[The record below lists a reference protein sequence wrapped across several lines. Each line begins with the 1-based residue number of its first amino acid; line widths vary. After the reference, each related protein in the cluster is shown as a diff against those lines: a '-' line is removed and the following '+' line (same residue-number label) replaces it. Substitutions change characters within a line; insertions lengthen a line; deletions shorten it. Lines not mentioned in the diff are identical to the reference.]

1 MTSGDEADALRA
13 LGGVLRVLVQSGG
26 VQPVLDEVVEATTRL
41 CSASNGRLYVLREGL
56 LHPVANYGARAGYD
70 YEVEHPVAPDRGTMT
85 GRVVLTRE
93 IVNIADVDADPEYTY
108 AGPRPFRSALS
119 VPILLDEELIGVI
132 GITRE
137 TVGTFTDEQV
147 EVAQTFA
154 DQAAVAI
161 ANARLLETVERQR
174 SELARF
180 LSPQVAE
187 LITSDE
193 GERLLAGHRA
203 YISVLFCD
211 LRGFTAFTETAEPEE
226 LLRVLREYHTTI
238 GGLIRKHQGT
248 LEHFAGDGLMVFFN
262 DPVPVDEHE
271 LRAVSLAL
279 EARDEVARLASAWRR
294 RGTDLGLGIG
304 IAAGYAT
311 LGRIGF
317 EGRYDYGAL
326 GRVTNLAARLSTRA
340 AAGQIL
346 VGPAIFAAVE
356 DRVDAVS
363 EGELELKGLSRPVA
377 VHNVVG
383 LRPLS

>member
-1 MTSGDEADALRA
+1 MTTGDEAGALRA

-26 VQPVLDEVVEATTRL
+26 VQRVLDEVVEASARL
-41 CSASNGRLYVLREGL
+41 CSASNGRLYVVRDGL
-56 LHPVANYGARAGYD
+56 LHPVANYGADEGYE
-70 YEVEHPVAPDRGTMT
+70 YEVEHPVPPDRGTLT

-93 IVNIADVDADPEYTY
+93 IVNVGDVEADPDYTY
-108 AGPRPFRSALS
+108 AGPRHYRSALS

-132 GITRE
+132 GIVRD
-137 TVGTFTDEQV
+137 TVGAFTDDQV
-147 EVAQTFA
+147 EVVQTFA

-187 LITSDE
+187 LITSAD
-193 GERLLAGHRA
+193 GEQLLAGHRG

-211 LRGFTAFTETAEPEE
+211 LRGFTAFAETAEPEE
-226 LLRVLREYHTTI
+226 LLQVLRDYHTTM

-262 DPVPVDEHE
+262 DPAPIDEHE
-271 LRAVSLAL
+271 LRAVLLAL
-279 EARDEVARLASAWRR
+279 EARDEVARLATAWRK
-294 RGTDLGLGIG
+294 RGIDLGLGIG

-326 GRVTNLAARLSTRA
+326 GRVTNLAARLCARA

-346 VGPAIFAAVE
+346 VGPAIFAAVD

-363 EGELELKGLSRPVA
+363 EGEVQLKGFSRPVA

>member
-1 MTSGDEADALRA
+1 MTTGDEAGALRA
-13 LGGVLRVLVQSGG
+13 LGRVLRALVQSGS
-26 VQPVLDEVVEATTRL
+26 VQRVLDEVVEASARL

-56 LHPVANYGARAGYD
+56 LHPVANYGAREGYE
-70 YEVEHPVAPDRGTMT
+70 YEVDHPVMPDRGTMT
-85 GRVVLTRE
+85 GRVVLTRAV
-93 IVNIADVDADPEYTY
+93 VNVGDVEADREYTY
-108 AGPRPFRSALS
+108 AGPRHYRSALS
-119 VPILLDEELIGVI
+119 VPILLDDELIGVI
-132 GITRE
+132 GIVRE
-137 TVGTFTDEQV
+137 AVGRFSDEQV
-147 EVAQTFA
+147 EVVQTFA

-180 LSPQVAE
+180 LSPQIAE

-211 LRGFTAFTETAEPEE
+211 LRGFTAFAETAEPEE
-226 LLRVLREYHTTI
+226 LLQVLREYHATI
-238 GGLIRKHQGT
+238 GGLIRKHRGT

-279 EARDEVARLASAWRR
+279 EARDEIARLASAWRK
-294 RGTDLGLGIG
+294 RGIDLDLGIG

-317 EGRYDYGAL
+317 DGRYDYGAL
-326 GRVTNLAARLSTRA
+326 GRVTNLAARLSMRA
-340 AAGQIL
+340 AAGEIL
-346 VGPAIFAAVE
+346 IGPAIFAAVE
-356 DRVDAVS
+356 ERVEAVS
-363 EGELELKGLSRPVA
+363 AGDLRLKGFARPVA
-377 VHNVVG
+377 VHKVDR
-383 LRPLS
+383 LRGG